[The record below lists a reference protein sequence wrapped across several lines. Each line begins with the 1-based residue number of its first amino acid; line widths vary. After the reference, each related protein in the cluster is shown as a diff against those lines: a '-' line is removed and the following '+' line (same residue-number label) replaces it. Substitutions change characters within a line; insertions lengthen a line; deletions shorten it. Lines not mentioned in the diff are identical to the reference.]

1 MYAAILLL
9 SPPPSENPTT
19 VGTYFMYVRNYRTC
33 PRCFAIS
40 PSALP
45 SVCRDLLYVCPQQRD
60 LPTVHIAIIILF
72 ILSIQRAARCSL
84 SVRMACNP
92 SALLFIK
99 HAVRFF
105 SATQWR
111 IFIEIG
117 RHEVRSGL
125 SSWMRK
131 TCFQAAMSASMA
143 IGCNPQTNRFLFSF
157 LYEAL
162 SLLRMFIKIPFK
174 GLRPWIH
181 PVF

>member
-1 MYAAILLL
+1 MSATAG
-9 SPPPSENPTT
+9 PAHCPHCNQNP
-19 VGTYFMYVRNYRTC
+19 F
-33 PRCFAIS
+33 
-40 PSALP
+40 
-45 SVCRDLLYVCPQQRD
+45 
-60 LPTVHIAIIILF
+60 HLF
-72 ILSIQRAARCSL
+72 IQRVARCSL

-117 RHEVRSGL
+117 RHGVRSGL

-181 PVF
+181 PVFCSLLFGISFFNKICNI